1 MMESTVPE
9 AAAIRSNF
17 SLDRAIAAIASLP
30 FAWMAYYRLVVQGVD
45 LPHAALAINYA
56 LLIVTMVIRRPPQ
69 RVTTKP
75 LYWVTAFVA
84 TYWIFITFG
93 LMERGDPVAPTAL
106 TNALALMSLAIAVF
120 ARLSLGRN
128 IGFVPAQREIVTSW
142 AYTVVRHP
150 IYGGVFVSM
159 AGAVL
164 RGYSLRN
171 LVVTAIGASLF
182 VIKSFMEEEFLKQD
196 PAYVEYMRRVRWRW
210 IPLVA

>member
-1 MMESTVPE
+1 MEPG
-9 AAAIRSNF
+9 A
-17 SLDRAIAAIASLP
+17 
-30 FAWMAYYRLVVQGVD
+30 
-45 LPHAALAINYA
+45 
-56 LLIVTMVIRRPPQ
+56 
-69 RVTTKP
+69 
-75 LYWVTAFVA
+75 
-84 TYWIFITFG
+84 
-93 LMERGDPVAPTAL
+93 PVAPTAL
-106 TNALALMSLAIAVF
+106 TDFLALVSLAIAVF

-182 VIKSFMEEEFLKQD
+182 VIKSFMEEEFLRQD

-210 IPLVA
+210 IPFVA

>member
-1 MMESTVPE
+1 MEVTVVKTG
-9 AAAIRSNF
+9 AIRSNL
-17 SLDRAIAAIASLP
+17 SLDRAIATIASLP
-30 FAWMAYYRLVVQGVD
+30 FAWMVYYRLVVEGVN
-45 LPHAALAINYA
+45 LPRAAMAINYA
-56 LLIVTMVIRRPPQ
+56 LLIFTMVIRRPPQ

-93 LMERGDPVAPTAL
+93 LMEQGVPVASTAL
-106 TNALALMSLAIAVF
+106 TDFLALASLAIAVF

-150 IYGGVFVSM
+150 IYSGVFVSQ
-159 AGAVL
+159 AGVVL
-164 RGYSLRN
+164 RDYSLRN
-171 LVVTAIGASLF
+171 LVLIAIGASLF

-196 PAYVEYMRRVRWRW
+196 PAYADYMRRVRRRW
-210 IPLVA
+210 IPGVA

>member
-1 MMESTVPE
+1 V
-9 AAAIRSNF
+9 A
-17 SLDRAIAAIASLP
+17 
-30 FAWMAYYRLVVQGVD
+30 
-45 LPHAALAINYA
+45 
-56 LLIVTMVIRRPPQ
+56 
-69 RVTTKP
+69 TKP

-93 LMERGDPVAPTAL
+93 LMERGEPVAPTAL

-128 IGFVPAQREIVTSW
+128 IGFVPAQRELVTSW

-150 IYGGVFVSM
+150 IYGGIFVSM

-196 PAYVEYMRRVRWRW
+196 TAYVEYMRRVRWRW